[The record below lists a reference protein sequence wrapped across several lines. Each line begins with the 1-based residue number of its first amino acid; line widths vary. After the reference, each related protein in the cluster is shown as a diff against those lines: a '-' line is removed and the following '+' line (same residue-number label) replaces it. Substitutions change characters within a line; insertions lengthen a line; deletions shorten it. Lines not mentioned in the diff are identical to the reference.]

1 MKFRKKPLEIE
12 ALQFDGTIGS
22 ADKIEAWSSRKARA
36 RRIGPNGM
44 LVIEVNTREGV
55 MRCRPLDWV
64 IKGVA
69 GEFYPCAP
77 EIFDA
82 TYEEVE
88 I

>member
-12 ALQFDGTIGS
+12 AIQWDGSVGV
-22 ADKIEAWSSRKARA
+22 ADKIEAWSRSKARM
-36 RRIGPNGM
+36 RRLGANG
-44 LVIEVNTREGV
+44 LAVIEVNTREGV
-55 MRCRPLDWV
+55 MRCRAGDWV
-64 IKGVA
+64 IKGIA

>member
-12 ALQFDGTIGS
+12 ALQWDGSTAS
-22 ADKIEAWSSRKARA
+22 SDKIEAWSKGKARL
-36 RRIGPNGM
+36 RRAGPGS
-44 LVIEVNTREGV
+44 VPAIEVNTREGV
-55 MRCRPLDWV
+55 VRCRPLDWV

-77 EIFDA
+77 EIFEA